1 MGGLSVKRYYT
12 LTVRTLSPVHIGCG
26 EEITKIDYCYAKDS
40 KRIYVMHPQKLFN
53 GLQSKGILTAF
64 EQKLMVADKMLS
76 LTRFFADQQITE
88 SEYST
93 WAKYSYPVNNVSVEN
108 GQNGIFSFI
117 KDAYDCPYIPGS
129 SLKGALRTALAY
141 SMIVNDRKRFERIAK
156 DVQRKIDSSNG
167 KKPYIKDEEKTL
179 EIAIFNTLKRK
190 PKKDRYGNISYNDIL
205 NDCMSGLLIS
215 DSKPLSS
222 ESLCLCQK
230 TDVDYDGETHSINL
244 LRECIAPETE
254 IVFDVAID
262 ETLCPF
268 KAKDILDAL
277 GVQFQDYDVVFR
289 EHYHNAVKDT
299 FHDPVQG
306 EDTWLYLGGGTGFP
320 MKTVMYALY
329 EDENQAADLSAALLD
344 ASFFRNR
351 PGHKKFTKETG
362 YSPKVW
368 KCTRLHEQLYE
379 MGLCS
384 IQMEEKNA

>member
-1 MGGLSVKRYYT
+1 MKRYYT

-64 EQKLMVADKMLS
+64 EQKLMSADKMFS
-76 LTRFFADQQITE
+76 LTRFFSDQQIME
-88 SEYST
+88 SEYSA

-141 SMIVNDRKRFERIAK
+141 SIIVHDRKRFRRTAD
-156 DVQRKIDSSNG
+156 DVQREIESPRG
-167 KKPYIKDEEKTL
+167 KRPKLGEVESTLNQTIFHTL
-179 EIAIFNTLKRK
+179 ERKTKRDGTVIRK
-190 PKKDRYGNISYNDIL
+190 DIL

-262 ETLCPF
+262 DPLCSF
-268 KAKDILDAL
+268 KAEDILAAI
-277 GVQFQDYDVVFR
+277 GAQFRDYDAVFR

-299 FHDPVQG
+299 FQDPVQSG
-306 EDTWLYLGGGTGFP
+306 DPWLYLGGGTGFP

-329 EDENQAADLSAALLD
+329 EDAADAADLTAAMLD
-344 ASFFRNR
+344 AFF
-351 PGHKKFTKETG
+351 PGRKGQKGPEHVRFTNDTG